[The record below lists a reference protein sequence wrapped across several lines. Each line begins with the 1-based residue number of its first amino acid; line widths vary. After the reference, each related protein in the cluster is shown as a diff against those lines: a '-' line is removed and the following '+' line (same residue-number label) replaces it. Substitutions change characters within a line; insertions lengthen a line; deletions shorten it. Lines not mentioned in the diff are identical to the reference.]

1 MLEKITER
9 AIRAEE
15 NAESEPQN
23 KKYGYARQ
31 ILRNLFLNNTAAY
44 GNTPRDKKTDIN
56 KAAQIGEQNKIIIA
70 VSDETKSICNCNRKH
85 DSSDYRQSFLL
96 PFSHTAY
103 LIFHGAFSK
112 SLYHNARL
120 ISTGTNERAF
130 KDIFIKNHY
139 FDMLFSAKNDI
150 IF

>member
-1 MLEKITER
+1 M
-9 AIRAEE
+9 
-15 NAESEPQN
+15 
-23 KKYGYARQ
+23 
-31 ILRNLFLNNTAAY
+31 RNLFLNNTAAY

-85 DSSDYRQSFLL
+85 DNSDYRQSFLF

-103 LIFHGAFSK
+103 LIFTETFTK

-120 ISTGTNERAF
+120 ISTDHIGMHFIEASKIF
-130 KDIFIKNHY
+130 KLLSYFIIY
-139 FDMLFSAKNDI
+139 RKNDCKQPEKDGLAI
-150 IF
+150 VF